1 MCRCPRAECVCSS
14 TVNVKKC
21 PKSFQAALNALEVV
35 RQTLL
40 TVANQGT
47 VPVCKNDGCDLNKF
61 VTTSLGQ
68 C

>member
-1 MCRCPRAECVCSS
+1 MCLFKY
-14 TVNVKKC
+14 NVKKC
-21 PKSFQAALNALEVV
+21 PKPFQAALNALEVV

-61 VTTSLGQ
+61 VITSLGQ
-68 C
+68 R